1 MARSPDIE
9 AERRP
14 NEVLSF
20 ATEPGD
26 VIAFRTSTLH
36 GGALILTRQRGGHSR
51 CVILAKIV
59 ISRNMSVSTNLVT
72 LLMKGYL
79 VECHA
84 PASKPGYPPSGEV
97 PR

>member
-1 MARSPDIE
+1 MPRSPDIE

-59 ISRNMSVSTNLVT
+59 ISLIVQALPLPLAETYKIWR
-72 LLMKGYL
+72 
-79 VECHA
+79 
-84 PASKPGYPPSGEV
+84 
-97 PR
+97 